1 MKIKN
6 LTDEQI
12 IKRVQKGKT
21 EDFGEIVKRYSN
33 KVFSIGMRFFY
44 NTDDSAD
51 FSQEVFFKA
60 FSNIN
65 SYRAIA
71 PFRFWLVK
79 LAYNLA
85 LNIKKSKKEEFS
97 SIEEKDF
104 LDRNLSPHE
113 SHIANELRETLL
125 EEINKLPERYKVSL
139 DMYFFWGLKYS
150 EISEITG
157 LPVNTIKSD
166 VFRAKNILR
175 SRLKN
180 TLSEECYE
188 L

>member
-65 SYRAIA
+65 SYREIA

-79 LAYNLA
+79 LAYNFA

-150 EISEITG
+150 EISEIIG
-157 LPVNTIKSD
+157 LLVNTIKSD